1 MDLLGLPDLRNL
13 NRIRLATMDQKVQ
26 SELGKLTI
34 EDVIYT
40 LETPYPDFEVRRG
53 KTALVLIDVQKIAS
67 PEPFVKAA
75 IKKGLPEADV
85 REAVRDYETRF
96 WRAVENGSKILKVC
110 REKGIDVVHV
120 HLEAP
125 TRNPLHTAKVNRK
138 IGLLV
143 APASDES
150 QSLDAVRP
158 LPDELIVTKTNGG
171 AFSGTNLDF
180 ILRNMDIDSLILVGF
195 LTDECVAATA
205 YHASD
210 IGYDVL
216 LVRDA
221 CATHRQEAHD
231 AIIWSLDDMCLK
243 VYTTDEVLQKLAKLP
258 NAQ

>member
-1 MDLLGLPDLRNL
+1 M
-13 NRIRLATMDQKVQ
+13 
-26 SELGKLTI
+26 GKLTI

-40 LETPYPDFEVRRG
+40 LETPYPDFEIRRG
-53 KTALVLIDVQKIAS
+53 KTALVLIDIQKIAS

-75 IKKGLPEADV
+75 IKKGLPEKDV
-85 REAVRDYETRF
+85 REAVADYEKRF
-96 WRAVENGSKILKVC
+96 WQAVDNAAKILKVC
-110 REKGIDVVHV
+110 RLKGIDVVHV
-120 HLEAP
+120 VLEAP
-125 TRNPLHTAKVNRK
+125 TKNPLHTAKVNRK
-138 IGLLV
+138 IGLV
-143 APASDES
+143 VQPASEES
-150 QSLDAVRP
+150 QSLDAVKP
-158 LPDELIVTKTNGG
+158 LPDELLVAKTNGG

-221 CATHRQEAHD
+221 CATHRKEAHD

-243 VYTTDEVLQKLAKLP
+243 VYATEEVLRKLEGLP
-258 NAQ
+258 NPK

>member
-1 MDLLGLPDLRNL
+1 M
-13 NRIRLATMDQKVQ
+13 
-26 SELGKLTI
+26 GKLTI
-34 EDVIYT
+34 EDVIYA
-40 LETPYPDFEVRRG
+40 LETPYPDFEIERG
-53 KTALVLIDVQKIAS
+53 KTALVLIDIQKIAS
-67 PEPFVKAA
+67 PDPFVKAA
-75 IKKGLPEADV
+75 IKKGLPEKDV
-85 REAVRDYETRF
+85 REAVMDYEKRF
-96 WRAVENGSKILKVC
+96 WKAVENSARILKVC
-110 REKGIDVVHV
+110 REKGIDVAHV

-138 IGLLV
+138 IGLV
-143 APASDES
+143 VPPASEES
-150 QSLDAVRP
+150 RSLDAVAA
-158 LPDELIVTKTNGG
+158 LPDELVVNKTNGG

-180 ILRNMDIDSLILVGF
+180 ILRNMGIESLILVGF

-243 VYTTDEVLQKLAKLP
+243 VYTTDEVLQKLAALP
-258 NAQ
+258 NAR

>member
-1 MDLLGLPDLRNL
+1 M
-13 NRIRLATMDQKVQ
+13 
-26 SELGKLTI
+26 GKLTI
-34 EDVIYT
+34 EDVIYA
-40 LETPYPDFEVRRG
+40 LETPYPDFEIERG
-53 KTALVLIDVQKIAS
+53 KTALVLIDIQKIAS
-67 PEPFVKAA
+67 PDPFVKAA
-75 IKKGLPEADV
+75 IKKGLPEKDI
-85 REAVRDYETRF
+85 REAVMDYEKRF
-96 WRAVENGSKILKVC
+96 WKAVENSARILKVC

-138 IGLLV
+138 IGLV
-143 APASDES
+143 VPPASEES
-150 QSLDAVRP
+150 RSLDAVAA
-158 LPDELIVTKTNGG
+158 LPDELVVNKTNGG

-180 ILRNMDIDSLILVGF
+180 ILRNMGIESLILVGF

-243 VYTTDEVLQKLAKLP
+243 VYTTDEVLQKLAALP
-258 NAQ
+258 NAR